1 MRVKRA
7 SRNIATLVM
16 VLLLVLVTA
25 CAPTK
30 ERLAKPAPL
39 FIDLDRKTGG
49 FYASNLIV
57 VAGRPSM

>member
-30 ERLAKPAPL
+30 EVTAKPAPL
-39 FIDLDRKTGG
+39 FIDLDRN
-49 FYASNLIV
+49 SSLQILNHIV
-57 VAGRPSM
+57 FL